1 MNEDIVL
8 TLEQWRKLKGFTQ
21 ESLAKASG
29 VTARTI
35 GNYEKD
41 VRLLESAQ
49 YSTIKTIADVL
60 EIKVANIFLDS
71 TSEKPKLTIGG

>member
-1 MNEDIVL
+1 MDENIIL
-8 TLEQWRKLKGFTQ
+8 TLEQWRKLKGYTQ
-21 ESLAKASG
+21 EGLAKACG

-41 VRLLESAQ
+41 VAYLENAQ
-49 YSTIKTIADVL
+49 YSTLKKIADVL

-71 TSEKPKLTIGG
+71 TSEKPKITIG